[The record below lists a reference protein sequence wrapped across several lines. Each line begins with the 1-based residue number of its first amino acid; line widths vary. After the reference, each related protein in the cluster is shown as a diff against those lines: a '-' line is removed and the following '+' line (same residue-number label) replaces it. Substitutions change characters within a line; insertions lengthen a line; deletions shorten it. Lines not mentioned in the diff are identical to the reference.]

1 MGMNA
6 LETMIL
12 DKGLVLEGG
21 ILKVDMFLNH
31 QIEPKLI
38 MAMGRD
44 FHEHFKDKPITK
56 VLTVEASGIPIA
68 MATALEF
75 DVPVV
80 FAKKGRHKNVG
91 NDVYTSQVYS
101 YTKGESYEINIL
113 KKYLTADDRVLFV
126 DDFLAN
132 GAAAKGIIDIIGQ
145 AGASL
150 LGIGIAIEKGFQ
162 DGGALLRG
170 MGVDLYSLAI
180 IDRMEPGK
188 ITLREHD

>member
-1 MGMNA
+1 MNT
-6 LETMIL
+6 LEKMIL
-12 DKGLVLEGG
+12 DKALVLEGG

-31 QIEPKLI
+31 QIDPKLI
-38 MAMGRD
+38 MSMGKD
-44 FHEHFKDKPITK
+44 FYAHFKNKEITK

-68 MATALEF
+68 LAAALEF

-101 YTKGESYEINIL
+101 YTKGEPYEINIQR
-113 KKYLTADDRVLFV
+113 KYLTADDKVLFI

-145 AGASL
+145 AGATL
-150 LGIGIAIEKGFQ
+150 MGIGIAIEKGFQ

-170 MGVDLYSLAI
+170 MGIDLYSLAI
-180 IDRMEPGK
+180 IEAMEPGK
-188 ITLREHD
+188 ITLREHE